1 MNEYKISSES
11 STYTGNKILI
21 VVIDHKDS
29 LKQLLLIQ
37 NMINLLG
44 VTWIFIIMYIIDAFL
59 PILQ

>member
-1 MNEYKISSES
+1 MIV
-11 STYTGNKILI
+11 I

-44 VTWIFIIMYIIDAFL
+44 VTWIFIIMYIIDPFL